1 MAVGAVLTLVSACGP
16 ADPARHLSPVP
27 TPSTPRTP
35 GTAPDLPA
43 RVVQAT
49 VRSILATSLRV
60 LPSADGALVVATYV
74 GGAST
79 KAPAI
84 NEGFGA
90 AAWWCGGP
98 PCQIAARPAPMP
110 AGQPLSADDGGTV
123 RYAPTFNG
131 DAPSVINLARCVPG
145 GCDQAGAV
153 TPKLAGRALRAVA
166 ADGADLLML
175 HTRSSR
181 DGSPQEHREISL
193 ARCPIASCQAGWTS
207 HQVAPVR
214 GALPTHFTLAVR
226 DGRPVVAFHG
236 PAPDQTTLLLC
247 PDRACSSAPR
257 EVTVTGMDPLPRP
270 SVRVLPSGR
279 IAVLSGRTLMTCDDP
294 ACATASVVAL
304 PQDHGWGATTSA
316 FTVDATGRPLV
327 VTTDASADLRL
338 HTCADEACRESSSV
352 LVGLRSPYSGSTLTV
367 AVGAAGIPLVAWLAR
382 ETLTL
387 VACDT
392 RDCR

>member
-1 MAVGAVLTLVSACGP
+1 MTVCAVLALVSACGP
-16 ADPARHLSPVP
+16 AGPARHLSPVP

-49 VRSILATSLRV
+49 VRSNLATSLRV
-60 LPSADGALVVATYV
+60 LASTDGVLAVATYV
-74 GGAST
+74 GAAST

-84 NEGFGA
+84 NEEFGA
-90 AAWWCGGP
+90 AAWWCAGP
-98 PCQIAARPAPMP
+98 PCQIAGRPAPLP
-110 AGQPLSADDGGTV
+110 AGQPLDAGDGGTV
-123 RYAPTFNG
+123 RYALARG
-131 DAPSVINLARCVPG
+131 RDDPSVIDLARCVPG
-145 GCDQAGAV
+145 GCDQAGSV
-153 TPKLAGRALRAVA
+153 TAKLAGRLLLAVA

-175 HTRSSR
+175 HTRSSA
-181 DGSPQEHREISL
+181 DGLPQEHREVSL
-193 ARCPIASCQAGWTS
+193 ARCPITSCQAGWTS
-207 HQVAPVR
+207 HQVAPMP
-214 GALPTHFTLAVR
+214 ADLPTHFTLAVR
-226 DGRPVVAFHG
+226 DGRPVVAFRG
-236 PAPDQTTLLLC
+236 PAPDRTTLLLC

-257 EVTVTGMDPLPRP
+257 AVTVTGMDPHHRP
-270 SVRVLPSGR
+270 AVRVLPSGR
-279 IAVLSGRTLMTCDDP
+279 IAALSGRTLMTCDDP
-294 ACATASVVAL
+294 ACVTASVVAL
-304 PQDHGWGATTSA
+304 PQDHGWGGTTSA

-327 VTTDASADLRL
+327 VTTDESAGLRL

-367 AVGAAGIPLVAWLAR
+367 AVGAAGTPLVAWLAR

>member
-1 MAVGAVLTLVSACGP
+1 MAVCAVLALVSACGP
-16 ADPARHLSPVP
+16 ADPARHLFPVP

-35 GTAPDLPA
+35 GTAPDLAA
-43 RVVQAT
+43 RVAQAT
-49 VRSILATSLRV
+49 VRSTLTASLRV
-60 LPSADGALVVATYV
+60 LPSADGVLVVATYV

-84 NEGFGA
+84 NEDFGA
-90 AAWWCGGP
+90 AAWWCAGP
-98 PCQIAARPAPMP
+98 PCQFAARPAPMP
-110 AGQPLSADDGGTV
+110 AGHPLSADDGGTV
-123 RYAPTFNG
+123 RYAPAGG
-131 DAPSVINLARCVPG
+131 DDPSVIALARCVPG
-145 GCDQAGAV
+145 GCDQTGPVPA
-153 TPKLAGRALRAVA
+153 KLAGRTLLAVA

-175 HTRSSR
+175 HTRSSPG
-181 DGSPQEHREISL
+181 GSPAEHREISL
-193 ARCPIASCQAGWTS
+193 ARCPIASCPAGWTS
-207 HQVAPVR
+207 HQVAPVP
-214 GALPTHFTLAVR
+214 GVLPTHYTLAVR
-226 DGRPVVAFHG
+226 EGRPVVAFHER
-236 PAPDQTTLLLC
+236 APDRTTLLLC

-257 EVTVTGMDPLPRP
+257 AVMVTGMDPLPRP

-279 IAVLSGRTLMTCDDP
+279 IAVLAGRTLMTCDDP
-294 ACATASVVAL
+294 ACTTASVVTL

-367 AVGAAGIPLVAWLAR
+367 AVGAAGTPLVAWLAR
-382 ETLTL
+382 DTLTL

-392 RDCR
+392 HDCR